1 MTAPTH
7 LPCPFCEKPVK
18 VIRQPAQRAARMADH
33 GPKVTQLCPGA
44 GMAVKNAVDESSP
57 I

>member
-18 VIRQPAQRAARMADH
+18 IIRQPAQRAARMADH
-33 GPKVTQLCPGA
+33 GQLIWQLCPGA
-44 GMAVKNAVDESSP
+44 GMAVLTPQKK
-57 I
+57 

>member
-7 LPCPFCEKPVK
+7 LPCPVCEKPG
-18 VIRQPAQRAARMADH
+18 QRAARMADH
-33 GPKVTQLCPGA
+33 GQLIWQLCPGA
-44 GMAVKNAVDESSP
+44 GMAVLTPQK